1 MNVVV
6 IGLVNYDF
14 YVKIDNEI
22 VLKDF
27 NFLNIYSILGGVV
40 YNVVKN
46 LKFVNVNV
54 ILIVVVGNDLEV

>member
-54 ILIVVVGNDLEV
+54 ILIAVVGNDLEV

>member
-46 LKFVNVNV
+46 LKLVNVNV